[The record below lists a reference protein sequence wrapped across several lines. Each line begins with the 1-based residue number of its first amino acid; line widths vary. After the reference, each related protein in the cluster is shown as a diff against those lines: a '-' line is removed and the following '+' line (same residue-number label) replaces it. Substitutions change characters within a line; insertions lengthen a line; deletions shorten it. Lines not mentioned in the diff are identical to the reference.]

1 MFQFSDCLKRI
12 KRKTSEQA
20 KEKFKDYQE
29 LIWDVEED
37 IVNIFK

>member
-1 MFQFSDCLKRI
+1 MFQFSDYLNRI
-12 KRKTSEQA
+12 KRKTIEQA

-29 LIWDVEED
+29 MIRDVEED